1 MIIIVIPFIIIPTTK
16 YSWSLN
22 VDRWMYQPATTGDQ
36 PRTTN
41 KQPMIDRAKSPL
53 IKDAIEFNLKL
64 KPYDKFVLD
73 NGVEVYAINAGAQ
86 EVLQIEMV
94 FFAGNSYETK
104 NGVAAAANYMLRN
117 GTSTKTAFQIN
128 EHFEYYGAYC
138 NRTCSNETAAVSLH
152 TLSKHLNKLL
162 PLMREMITDSV
173 FPEEELIVFKQ
184 NSKQKLSVNLQKCD
198 FVANRLID
206 AYLFGEQHP
215 YGKYLVAGDY
225 DALTTEQM
233 KVHFQQYYLTGN
245 VVIFVAGNLPP
256 DLFQQLNEQFGDLPL
271 ITNTKQPITNIAS
284 PALQKKH
291 FVSNDPNGVQ
301 GAIRI
306 ARPFPSRQHPD
317 FMNVMVLNTVL
328 GGFFGSRL
336 MSNIREDKGYT
347 YGIHSYIQNHL
358 QDSAWMISTEAG
370 KDVTT
375 ATVEEIYKEM
385 KLLSEIL
392 IDEEELLLV
401 RNYMIG
407 SILGDLD
414 GPFQIIGRWKNII
427 LNNLDEQYFSDSIK
441 TIKTISAAELKELSI
456 KYLQPDDFHEVVVI

>member
-1 MIIIVIPFIIIPTTK
+1 MT
-16 YSWSLN
+16 
-22 VDRWMYQPATTGDQ
+22 DRT
-36 PRTTN
+36 
-41 KQPMIDRAKSPL
+41 KSPL
-53 IKDAIEFNLKL
+53 IKDAIEFNLQL
-64 KPYDKFVLD
+64 KPCEKFVLN

-104 NGVAAAANYMLRN
+104 NGVAAATNYMLRN

-128 EHFEYYGAYC
+128 EHFEYFGAYC
-138 NRTCSNETAAVSLH
+138 NRTCFNETAVVSLH
-152 TLSKHLNKLL
+152 TLSKHLNELL
-162 PLMREMITDSV
+162 PVMREMITDSV
-173 FPEEELIVFKQ
+173 FPREELDIFKQ
-184 NSKQKLSVNLQKCD
+184 NSKQKLSVSLQKCD

-206 AYLFGEQHP
+206 VYLFGGQHP
-215 YGKYLVAGDY
+215 YGKYLVATDY

-233 KVHFQQYYLTGN
+233 KAYFQQYYVNGKAI
-245 VVIFVAGNLPP
+245 IFVAGNLPAG
-256 DLFQQLNEQFGDLPL
+256 LFDELNKQFGDLP
-271 ITNTKQPITNIAS
+271 ITTSHRPATSNILL
-284 PALQKKH
+284 PATQKK
-291 FVSNDPNGVQ
+291 FRIANDPNGVQ

-306 ARPFPSRQHPD
+306 ARPFPNRHHPD
-317 FMNVMVLNTVL
+317 YMNVMVLNTVL

-347 YGIHSYIQNHL
+347 YGIHSYVQNHL

-370 KDVTT
+370 KDVSE

-385 KLLSEIL
+385 KLLTAVE

-427 LNNLDEQYFSDSIK
+427 LNGLDEQYFYDSIK
-441 TIKTISAAELKELSI
+441 TIKTISAAELKALAE
-456 KYLQPDDFHEVVVI
+456 KYLQPADFYELVVI